1 MPIADESNAD
11 EAILLS
17 RMSLRGE
24 NYEIEVHG
32 RRATARVWKR
42 PDLDSAEGARNA
54 AVMVTKLTELASSVD
69 SLVFDL
75 REAPVIAGPR
85 TVDALGVLFSSYE
98 QAGARIAVIASNEPL
113 QTLQFRRL
121 LSTYAPTT
129 GQLTLST
136 SEAEAWAGGPA
147 SRRQ

>member
-1 MPIADESNAD
+1 
-11 EAILLS
+11 
-17 RMSLRGE
+17 MSLRGD

-54 AVMVTKLTELASSVD
+54 AAMVAKLTELAASVD

-75 REAPVIAGPR
+75 REAPLIAGPR
-85 TVDALGVLFSSYE
+85 TVDALGELFSAYE
-98 QAGARIAVIASNEPL
+98 EARARIAVVTTSEPL

-121 LSTYAPTT
+121 LSTYAPTM

-136 SEAEAWAGGPA
+136 SEAETWVNAPT